1 MLRSHQKKELGARG
15 EEIALRF
22 LKGNRYKILCTNY
35 RCRFGEIDIIAND
48 AQTVCFIEVKTRRTA
63 TYGAPQ
69 EAVSVRK
76 QQTMARVALHFMQ
89 RFRLEHRPARFD
101 VLAITLSSGGHSLDF
116 ITNAFELP
124 L

>member
-1 MLRSHQKKELGARG
+1 MFTSHQKKELGARG
-15 EEIALRF
+15 EAIAMAF
-22 LKGNRYKILCTNY
+22 LKKNRYKILCTNY
-35 RCRFGEIDIIAND
+35 RCRFGEIDIVAEHSKV
-48 AQTVCFIEVKTRRTA
+48 VCFIEVKTRRTA
-63 TYGAPQ
+63 TYGPPQ

-89 RFRLEHRPARFD
+89 RFHLEQRPARFD
-101 VLAITLSSGGHSLDF
+101 VMAIRLASGGHSLDF